1 MRSISRRP
9 WLSNRQSSTF
19 SAFAENSAKLVPR
32 PSHLAPDGCGAP
44 AEIRTLPLR
53 NEKNCR
59 KGRNNKTYVGN
70 CALVQR
76 PDCALVPDIAA
87 AAIQRGVAVED
98 LAPRP
103 RKWNFDA
110 IVAIESPAGEGGQGH
125 YGRLE
130 ALHEQKRRI
139 IGPFP
144 RWVRRQEPRAGRHDR
159 DPERPKQGTGRECPP
174 SAENRRDRRRHRP
187 VLRGGTGAV

>member
-1 MRSISRRP
+1 VRSGSAMRSVSRRP

-59 KGRNNKTYVGN
+59 KGRNNKTYRGN

-76 PDCALVPDIAA
+76 PDGAVVPDIDG

-98 LAPRP
+98 L
-103 RKWNFDA
+103 
-110 IVAIESPAGEGGQGH
+110 
-125 YGRLE
+125 
-130 ALHEQKRRI
+130 
-139 IGPFP
+139 
-144 RWVRRQEPRAGRHDR
+144 
-159 DPERPKQGTGRECPP
+159 
-174 SAENRRDRRRHRP
+174 
-187 VLRGGTGAV
+187 

>member
-1 MRSISRRP
+1 
-9 WLSNRQSSTF
+9 
-19 SAFAENSAKLVPR
+19 AKLVPR

-110 IVAIESPAGEGGQGH
+110 IVAIEFSG
-125 YGRLE
+125 
-130 ALHEQKRRI
+130 
-139 IGPFP
+139 
-144 RWVRRQEPRAGRHDR
+144 W
-159 DPERPKQGTGRECPP
+159 
-174 SAENRRDRRRHRP
+174 RRRSRP
-187 VLRGGTGAV
+187 LRPSGGPP